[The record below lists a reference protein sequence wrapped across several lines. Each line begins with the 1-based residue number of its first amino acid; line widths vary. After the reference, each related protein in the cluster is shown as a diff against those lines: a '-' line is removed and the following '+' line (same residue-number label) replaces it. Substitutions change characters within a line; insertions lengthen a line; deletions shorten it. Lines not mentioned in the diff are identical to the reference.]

1 MIKKSY
7 LLLILTFLF
16 FGSFLGVIDGYTKDN
31 PEKEISSAYVEGEVL
46 VKYKDSEINL
56 QNASGRVTAFSVFQS
71 KSLELEENLRDSN
84 ISLLK
89 IKDNKSVEEKTREIE
104 SNSSNESTNG
114 PIIVAIIDTG
124 IRLRRQAP

>member
-56 QNASGRVTAFSVFQS
+56 QNALGRVTAFSVFQS
-71 KSLELEENLRDSN
+71 KSLELKENLRDSN

-89 IKDNKSVEEKTREIE
+89 IKDNKSVEKKTREIE
-104 SNSSNESTNG
+104 SNSSNESTND

-124 IRLRRQAP
+124 I

>member
-71 KSLELEENLRDSN
+71 KLLELKENLRDSN

-124 IRLRRQAP
+124 I

>member
-71 KSLELEENLRDSN
+71 KLLELKENLRDSN